1 MTLDPRRRQMWHAM
15 GLGPV
20 WEAPVAPAHHV
31 VDAAVIAA
39 AALAPEDVTGT
50 LPTDTAAAR
59 PIAAPAALSGD
70 ARCAA
75 IAGMGWDELQQAVSA
90 CTACGLC
97 RSRRQTVFGVGH
109 SQAHWLLVGEAPG
122 AEEDARG
129 EPFVGQAGKLLD
141 NMLAAVGLARSG
153 RDAAES
159 VYIANVLKCRP
170 PGNRNPEPPEVAQCE
185 PFLQRQIAL
194 LRPKL
199 VVVMGR
205 FAAQS
210 LLGTDASIAS
220 LRGRVHTIDVDGRK
234 VPVIVTYHPAYLLRN
249 LADKAK
255 SWSDLCLAR
264 QVAGRT
270 A

>member
-1 MTLDPRRRQMWHAM
+1 MTLDPRRRQLWHAM
-15 GLGPV
+15 GLGAV
-20 WEAPVAPAHHV
+20 WEAPVARAREAV
-31 VDAAVIAA
+31 ASAAPTTVTQVGTTESAQAIA
-39 AALAPEDVTGT
+39 
-50 LPTDTAAAR
+50 PTVR
-59 PIAAPAALSGD
+59 PIAAAAALSGD
-70 ARCAA
+70 ARRTA

-97 RSRRQTVFGVGH
+97 RSRRQTVFGIGH
-109 SQAHWLLVGEAPG
+109 PQAHWLLVGEAPG

-153 RDAAES
+153 REPADS

-194 LRPKL
+194 LQPRL

-264 QVAGRT
+264 QVAER
-270 A
+270 AV